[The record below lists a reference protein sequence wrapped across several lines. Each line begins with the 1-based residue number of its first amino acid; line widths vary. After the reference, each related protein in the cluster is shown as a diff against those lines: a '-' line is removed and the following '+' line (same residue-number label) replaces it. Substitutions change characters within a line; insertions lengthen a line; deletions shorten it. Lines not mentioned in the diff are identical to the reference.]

1 MDGARIICYNV
12 ETETIQKRYK
22 EVTAVEDRI
31 LIADDDPSILMLIS
45 DVLTDAGMQVRTAE
59 SGEAALRAVEEETF
73 SLIILDIMMQGMSG
87 FEVCAAIR
95 DSVDCPILFLS
106 AKDSVGD
113 IIEGLG
119 LGADDYLTKPFAID
133 ELVARIK
140 AHLRRQARL
149 GENAGGDVLRI
160 GEIAL
165 DRKTLTV
172 TRGGVP
178 VDLSTREF
186 ELLDYLMRNAGQTL
200 SREKI
205 FHDVWKTE
213 YGDIGTVA
221 INIKNLRAK
230 IDPDWSYIKT
240 VWGSGYQFVTRSGL
254 RESKQAEAH

>member
-1 MDGARIICYNV
+1 MD
-12 ETETIQKRYK
+12 
-22 EVTAVEDRI
+22 DRI
-31 LIADDDPSILMLIS
+31 LIADDDPSILMLIA
-45 DVLTDAGMQVRTAE
+45 DVLTDAGMQVRTVT
-59 SGEAALRAVEEETF
+59 SGEEALRAIEEEAF
-73 SLIILDIMMQGMSG
+73 SLIILDIMMKGISG
-87 FEVCAAIR
+87 LDVCAAIR
-95 DSVDCPILFLS
+95 DKVDCPILFLS
-106 AKDSVGD
+106 AKDSAHD

-119 LGADDYLTKPFAID
+119 LGADDYLTKPFVID

-149 GENAGGDVLRI
+149 GENTAASDILRI

-165 DRKTLTV
+165 DRKQLTV

-205 FHDVWKTE
+205 FRDVWKTE

-230 IDPDWSYIKT
+230 IDPDWAYIKT
-240 VWGSGYQFVTRSGL
+240 VWGSGYQFVTRSGFNE
-254 RESKQAEAH
+254 RKQAGDA

>member
-1 MDGARIICYNV
+1 M
-12 ETETIQKRYK
+12 
-22 EVTAVEDRI
+22 EDRI

-45 DVLTDAGMQVRTAE
+45 DVLTDAGMQVRTVA
-59 SGEAALRAVEEETF
+59 SGEEALRAVGEETF
-73 SLIILDIMMQGMSG
+73 SLIILDIMMKGISG
-87 FEVCAAIR
+87 LEVCAAIR
-95 DSVDCPILFLS
+95 DKVSCPILFLS
-106 AKDSVGD
+106 AKDSAHD

-149 GENAGGDVLRI
+149 GENTTGGDVLRI
-160 GEIAL
+160 GEITL
-165 DRKTLTV
+165 DRRQLTV

-205 FHDVWKTE
+205 FRDVWKTE
-213 YGDIGTVA
+213 FGDIGTVA
-221 INIKNLRAK
+221 INIKNLRSK
-230 IDPDWSYIKT
+230 IDPDWAYIKT

-254 RESKQAEAH
+254 NEGKQAGDA

>member
-1 MDGARIICYNV
+1 M
-12 ETETIQKRYK
+12 
-22 EVTAVEDRI
+22 EDRI

-45 DVLTDAGMQVRTAE
+45 DVLTDAGIQVRTVA
-59 SGEAALRAVEEETF
+59 SGEEALHAVGEETF
-73 SLIILDIMMQGMSG
+73 SLIILDIMMKGISG
-87 FEVCAAIR
+87 LEVCAAIR
-95 DSVDCPILFLS
+95 DKVSCPILFLS
-106 AKDSVGD
+106 AKDSAHD

-149 GENAGGDVLRI
+149 GENTMGSDVLCY

-165 DRKTLTV
+165 DRRQLTV

-205 FHDVWKTE
+205 FRDVWKTE
-213 YGDIGTVA
+213 FGDIGTVA
-221 INIKNLRAK
+221 INIKNLRSK
-230 IDPDWSYIKT
+230 IDPDWAYIKT

-254 RESKQAEAH
+254 NEEKQTGDA

>member
-1 MDGARIICYNV
+1 M
-12 ETETIQKRYK
+12 
-22 EVTAVEDRI
+22 EDRI

-45 DVLTDAGMQVRTAE
+45 DVLTDAGMQVRTVA
-59 SGEAALRAVEEETF
+59 SGEEALHAVGEETF
-73 SLIILDIMMQGMSG
+73 SLIILDIMLKGISG
-87 FEVCAAIR
+87 LEVCAAIR
-95 DSVDCPILFLS
+95 DKVSCPILFLS
-106 AKDSVGD
+106 AKDSAHD

-149 GENAGGDVLRI
+149 GENTMGSDVLCY

-165 DRKTLTV
+165 DRRQLTV

-205 FHDVWKTE
+205 FRDVWKTE
-213 YGDIGTVA
+213 FGDIGTVA
-221 INIKNLRAK
+221 INIKNLRSK
-230 IDPDWSYIKT
+230 IDPDWAYIKT

-254 RESKQAEAH
+254 NEEKQAGDA

>member
-1 MDGARIICYNV
+1 M
-12 ETETIQKRYK
+12 
-22 EVTAVEDRI
+22 EDRI

-45 DVLTDAGMQVRTAE
+45 DVLTDAGMQVRTVA
-59 SGEAALRAVEEETF
+59 SGEEALHAVGEETF
-73 SLIILDIMMQGMSG
+73 SLIILDIMMKGISG
-87 FEVCAAIR
+87 LEVCAAIR
-95 DSVDCPILFLS
+95 DKVSCPILFLS
-106 AKDSVGD
+106 AKDSAHD

-149 GENAGGDVLRI
+149 GENTTGGDVLRI
-160 GEIAL
+160 GEITL
-165 DRKTLTV
+165 DRRQLIV

-186 ELLDYLMRNAGQTL
+186 ELLDFLMRNAGQTL

-205 FHDVWKTE
+205 FRDVWKTE
-213 YGDIGTVA
+213 FGDIGTVA
-221 INIKNLRAK
+221 INIKNLRSK
-230 IDPDWSYIKT
+230 IDPDWAYIKT

-254 RESKQAEAH
+254 NEGKQAGDA

>member
-1 MDGARIICYNV
+1 M
-12 ETETIQKRYK
+12 
-22 EVTAVEDRI
+22 
-31 LIADDDPSILMLIS
+31 IADDDPSILMLIS
-45 DVLTDAGMQVRTAE
+45 DVLTDAGMQVRTVA
-59 SGEAALRAVEEETF
+59 SGEEALHAVGEETF
-73 SLIILDIMMQGMSG
+73 SLIILDIMMKGISG
-87 FEVCAAIR
+87 LEVCAAIR
-95 DSVDCPILFLS
+95 DKVSCPILFLS
-106 AKDSVGD
+106 AKDSAHD

-149 GENAGGDVLRI
+149 GENTMGSDVLRI
-160 GEIAL
+160 GEITL
-165 DRKTLTV
+165 DRRQLTV

-205 FHDVWKTE
+205 FRDVWKTE
-213 YGDIGTVA
+213 FGDIGTVA
-221 INIKNLRAK
+221 INIKNLRSK
-230 IDPDWSYIKT
+230 IDPDWAYIKT

-254 RESKQAEAH
+254 NEGKQAGDA

>member
-1 MDGARIICYNV
+1 M
-12 ETETIQKRYK
+12 
-22 EVTAVEDRI
+22 EDRI

-45 DVLTDAGMQVRTAE
+45 DVLTDAGMQVRTVA
-59 SGEAALRAVEEETF
+59 SGEEALHAVGEETF
-73 SLIILDIMMQGMSG
+73 SLIILDIMMKGISG
-87 FEVCAAIR
+87 LEVCAAIR
-95 DSVDCPILFLS
+95 DKVSCPILFLS
-106 AKDSVGD
+106 AKDSAHD

-149 GENAGGDVLRI
+149 GENTTGGDVLRI
-160 GEIAL
+160 GEITL
-165 DRKTLTV
+165 DRRQLIV

-205 FHDVWKTE
+205 FRDVWKTE
-213 YGDIGTVA
+213 FGDIGTVA
-221 INIKNLRAK
+221 INIKNLRSK
-230 IDPDWSYIKT
+230 IDPDWAYIKT

-254 RESKQAEAH
+254 NEGKQAGDA

>member
-1 MDGARIICYNV
+1 M
-12 ETETIQKRYK
+12 
-22 EVTAVEDRI
+22 EDRI

-45 DVLTDAGMQVRTAE
+45 DVLTDAGMQVRTVA
-59 SGEAALRAVEEETF
+59 SGEEALRAVGEETF
-73 SLIILDIMMQGMSG
+73 SLIILDIMMKGISG
-87 FEVCAAIR
+87 LEVCAAIR
-95 DSVDCPILFLS
+95 DKVSCPILFLS
-106 AKDSVGD
+106 AKDSAHD

-149 GENAGGDVLRI
+149 GENTMGSDVLCY

-165 DRKTLTV
+165 DRRQLTV

-186 ELLDYLMRNAGQTL
+186 ELLDFLMRNAGQTL

-205 FHDVWKTE
+205 FRDVWKTE
-213 YGDIGTVA
+213 FGDIGTVA
-221 INIKNLRAK
+221 INIKNLRSK
-230 IDPDWSYIKT
+230 IDPDWAYIKT

-254 RESKQAEAH
+254 NEEKQTGDA

>member
-1 MDGARIICYNV
+1 M
-12 ETETIQKRYK
+12 
-22 EVTAVEDRI
+22 EDRI

-45 DVLTDAGMQVRTAE
+45 DVLTDAGIQVRTVA
-59 SGEAALRAVEEETF
+59 SGEEALHAVGEETF
-73 SLIILDIMMQGMSG
+73 SLIILDIMMKGISG
-87 FEVCAAIR
+87 LDVCAAIR
-95 DSVDCPILFLS
+95 DKVSCPILFLS
-106 AKDSVGD
+106 AKDSAHD
-113 IIEGLG
+113 IIEGFG

-149 GENAGGDVLRI
+149 GENTMGSDVLRI
-160 GEIAL
+160 GEITL
-165 DRKTLTV
+165 DRRQLTV

-205 FHDVWKTE
+205 FRDVWKTE
-213 YGDIGTVA
+213 FGDIGTVA
-221 INIKNLRAK
+221 INIKNLRSK
-230 IDPDWSYIKT
+230 IDPDWAYIKT

-254 RESKQAEAH
+254 NEGKQAGDA

>member
-1 MDGARIICYNV
+1 M
-12 ETETIQKRYK
+12 
-22 EVTAVEDRI
+22 EDRI

-45 DVLTDAGMQVRTAE
+45 DVLTDAGMQVRTVT
-59 SGEAALRAVEEETF
+59 SGEEALRAVGEETF
-73 SLIILDIMMQGMSG
+73 SLIILDIMMKGISG
-87 FEVCAAIR
+87 LEVCAAIR
-95 DSVDCPILFLS
+95 DKVSCPILFLS
-106 AKDSVGD
+106 AKDSAHD

-149 GENAGGDVLRI
+149 GENTMGSDVLCY

-165 DRKTLTV
+165 DRRQLTV

-205 FHDVWKTE
+205 FRDVWKTE
-213 YGDIGTVA
+213 FGDIGTVA
-221 INIKNLRAK
+221 INIKNLRSK
-230 IDPDWSYIKT
+230 IDPDWAYIKT
-240 VWGSGYQFVTRSGL
+240 VWGSGYQFVTRSSL
-254 RESKQAEAH
+254 NEEKQAGDA

>member
-1 MDGARIICYNV
+1 M
-12 ETETIQKRYK
+12 
-22 EVTAVEDRI
+22 EDRI

-45 DVLTDAGMQVRTAE
+45 DVLTDAGMQVRTVA
-59 SGEAALRAVEEETF
+59 SGEEALRAVGEETF
-73 SLIILDIMMQGMSG
+73 SLIILDIMMKGISG
-87 FEVCAAIR
+87 LEVCAAIR
-95 DSVDCPILFLS
+95 DKVSCPILFLS
-106 AKDSVGD
+106 AKDSAHD

-119 LGADDYLTKPFAID
+119 LGADDYITKPFAID

-149 GENAGGDVLRI
+149 GENTTGGDVLRI
-160 GEIAL
+160 GEITL
-165 DRKTLTV
+165 DRRQLTV

-205 FHDVWKTE
+205 FRDVWKTE
-213 YGDIGTVA
+213 FGDIGTVA
-221 INIKNLRAK
+221 INIKNLRSK
-230 IDPDWSYIKT
+230 IDPDWAYIKT

-254 RESKQAEAH
+254 NEEKQAGDA

>member
-1 MDGARIICYNV
+1 M
-12 ETETIQKRYK
+12 
-22 EVTAVEDRI
+22 
-31 LIADDDPSILMLIS
+31 IADDDPSILMLIS
-45 DVLTDAGMQVRTAE
+45 DVLTDAGMQVRTVA
-59 SGEAALRAVEEETF
+59 SGEEALHAVGEETF
-73 SLIILDIMMQGMSG
+73 SLIILDIMMKGISG
-87 FEVCAAIR
+87 LEVCAAIR
-95 DSVDCPILFLS
+95 DKVSCPILFLS
-106 AKDSVGD
+106 AKDSAHD

-149 GENAGGDVLRI
+149 GENTMGSDVLCY

-165 DRKTLTV
+165 DRRQLTV

-205 FHDVWKTE
+205 FRDVWKTE
-213 YGDIGTVA
+213 FGDIGTVA
-221 INIKNLRAK
+221 INIKNLRSK
-230 IDPDWSYIKT
+230 IDPDWAYIKT

-254 RESKQAEAH
+254 NEEKQTGDA

>member
-1 MDGARIICYNV
+1 M
-12 ETETIQKRYK
+12 
-22 EVTAVEDRI
+22 EDRI

-45 DVLTDAGMQVRTAE
+45 DVLTDAGMQVRTVA
-59 SGEAALRAVEEETF
+59 SGEEALRAVGEETF
-73 SLIILDIMMQGMSG
+73 SLIILDIMMKGISG
-87 FEVCAAIR
+87 LEVCAAIR
-95 DSVDCPILFLS
+95 DKVSCPILFLS
-106 AKDSVGD
+106 AKDSAHD

-149 GENAGGDVLRI
+149 GENTMGSDVLCY

-165 DRKTLTV
+165 DRRQLTV

-186 ELLDYLMRNAGQTL
+186 ELLDYLMRNAGQTF

-205 FHDVWKTE
+205 FRDVWKTE
-213 YGDIGTVA
+213 FGDIGTVA
-221 INIKNLRAK
+221 INIKNLRSK
-230 IDPDWSYIKT
+230 IDPDWAYIKT

-254 RESKQAEAH
+254 IEGKQAGDA

>member
-1 MDGARIICYNV
+1 M
-12 ETETIQKRYK
+12 
-22 EVTAVEDRI
+22 EDRI

-45 DVLTDAGMQVRTAE
+45 DVLTDAGMQVRTVA
-59 SGEAALRAVEEETF
+59 SGEDALHAVGEETF
-73 SLIILDIMMQGMSG
+73 SLIILDIMMKGISG
-87 FEVCAAIR
+87 LEVCAAIR
-95 DSVDCPILFLS
+95 DKVSCPLLFLS
-106 AKDSVGD
+106 AKDSAHD

-149 GENAGGDVLRI
+149 GENTMGSDVLCY

-165 DRKTLTV
+165 DRRQLTV

-205 FHDVWKTE
+205 FRDVWKTE
-213 YGDIGTVA
+213 FGDIGTVA
-221 INIKNLRAK
+221 INIKNLRSK
-230 IDPDWSYIKT
+230 IDPDWAYIKT

-254 RESKQAEAH
+254 NEEKQAGDA

>member
-1 MDGARIICYNV
+1 M
-12 ETETIQKRYK
+12 
-22 EVTAVEDRI
+22 
-31 LIADDDPSILMLIS
+31 IADDDPSILMLIS
-45 DVLTDAGMQVRTAE
+45 DVLTDAGMQVRTVA
-59 SGEAALRAVEEETF
+59 SGEEALHAVGEETF
-73 SLIILDIMMQGMSG
+73 SLIILDIMMKGISG
-87 FEVCAAIR
+87 LEVCAAIR
-95 DSVDCPILFLS
+95 DKVSCPILFLS
-106 AKDSVGD
+106 AEDSAHD

-149 GENAGGDVLRI
+149 GENTMRSDVLCY

-165 DRKTLTV
+165 DRRQLTV

-205 FHDVWKTE
+205 FRDVWKTE
-213 YGDIGTVA
+213 FGDIGTVA
-221 INIKNLRAK
+221 INIKNLRSK
-230 IDPDWSYIKT
+230 IDPDWAYIKT

-254 RESKQAEAH
+254 NEGKQAGDA

>member
-1 MDGARIICYNV
+1 M
-12 ETETIQKRYK
+12 
-22 EVTAVEDRI
+22 EDRI

-45 DVLTDAGMQVRTAE
+45 DVLTDAGIQVCTVA
-59 SGEAALRAVEEETF
+59 SGEEALHAVGEETF
-73 SLIILDIMMQGMSG
+73 SLIILDIMMKGISG
-87 FEVCAAIR
+87 LEVCAAIR
-95 DSVDCPILFLS
+95 DKVSCPILFLS
-106 AKDSVGD
+106 AKDSAHD

-149 GENAGGDVLRI
+149 GENTTGGDVLRI
-160 GEIAL
+160 GEITL
-165 DRKTLTV
+165 DRRQLTV

-186 ELLDYLMRNAGQTL
+186 ELLDFLMRNAGQTL

-205 FHDVWKTE
+205 FRDIWKTE
-213 YGDIGTVA
+213 FGDIGTVA
-221 INIKNLRAK
+221 INIKNLRSK
-230 IDPDWSYIKT
+230 IDPDWAYIKT

-254 RESKQAEAH
+254 NEGKQAGDT

>member
-1 MDGARIICYNV
+1 M
-12 ETETIQKRYK
+12 
-22 EVTAVEDRI
+22 EDRI

-45 DVLTDAGMQVRTAE
+45 DVLTDAGMQVRTVA
-59 SGEAALRAVEEETF
+59 SGEETLRAVGEETF
-73 SLIILDIMMQGMSG
+73 SLIILDIMMKGISG
-87 FEVCAAIR
+87 LEVCAAIR
-95 DSVDCPILFLS
+95 DKVSCPILFLS
-106 AKDSVGD
+106 AKDSAHD

-149 GENAGGDVLRI
+149 GENTMGSDVLCY

-165 DRKTLTV
+165 DRRQLTV
-172 TRGGVP
+172 TRDGVP

-205 FHDVWKTE
+205 FRDVWKTE
-213 YGDIGTVA
+213 FGDIGTVA
-221 INIKNLRAK
+221 INIKNLRSK
-230 IDPDWSYIKT
+230 IDPDWAYIKT

-254 RESKQAEAH
+254 NEGKQAGDA

>member
-1 MDGARIICYNV
+1 M
-12 ETETIQKRYK
+12 
-22 EVTAVEDRI
+22 EDRI
-31 LIADDDPSILMLIS
+31 LIADDDPSILLLIS
-45 DVLTDAGMQVRTAE
+45 DVLTDAGMQVRTVA
-59 SGEAALRAVEEETF
+59 SGEEALRAVGEETF
-73 SLIILDIMMQGMSG
+73 SLIILDIMMKGISG
-87 FEVCAAIR
+87 LEVCAAIR
-95 DSVDCPILFLS
+95 DKVSCPILFLS
-106 AKDSVGD
+106 AKDSAHD

-149 GENAGGDVLRI
+149 GENTMGSDVLCY

-165 DRKTLTV
+165 DRRQLTV

-205 FHDVWKTE
+205 FRDVWKTE
-213 YGDIGTVA
+213 FGDIGTVA
-221 INIKNLRAK
+221 INIKNLRSK
-230 IDPDWSYIKT
+230 IDPDWAYIKT
-240 VWGSGYQFVTRSGL
+240 VWGSGYQFVTRSSL
-254 RESKQAEAH
+254 NEEKQAGDA

>member
-1 MDGARIICYNV
+1 M
-12 ETETIQKRYK
+12 
-22 EVTAVEDRI
+22 EDRI

-45 DVLTDAGMQVRTAE
+45 DVLTDAGMQVRTVA
-59 SGEAALRAVEEETF
+59 SGEEALHAVGEETF
-73 SLIILDIMMQGMSG
+73 SLIILDIMMKGISG
-87 FEVCAAIR
+87 LEVCAAIR
-95 DSVDCPILFLS
+95 DKVSCPILFLS
-106 AKDSVGD
+106 AKDSAHD

-119 LGADDYLTKPFAID
+119 LGADDYITKPFAID

-149 GENAGGDVLRI
+149 GENTTGGDVLRI
-160 GEIAL
+160 GEITL
-165 DRKTLTV
+165 DRRQLTV

-205 FHDVWKTE
+205 FRDVWKTE
-213 YGDIGTVA
+213 FGDIGTVA
-221 INIKNLRAK
+221 INIKNLRSK
-230 IDPDWSYIKT
+230 IDPDWAYIKT

-254 RESKQAEAH
+254 NEEKQTGDA

>member
-1 MDGARIICYNV
+1 MEY
-12 ETETIQKRYK
+12 
-22 EVTAVEDRI
+22 RI

-45 DVLTDAGMQVRTAE
+45 DVLTDAGMQVRTVA
-59 SGEAALRAVEEETF
+59 SGEEALRAVGEETF
-73 SLIILDIMMQGMSG
+73 SLIILDIMMKGISG
-87 FEVCAAIR
+87 LEVCAAIR
-95 DSVDCPILFLS
+95 DKVSCPILFLS
-106 AKDSVGD
+106 AKDSAHD

-149 GENAGGDVLRI
+149 GENTMGSDVLCY

-165 DRKTLTV
+165 DRRQLTV

-205 FHDVWKTE
+205 FRDVWKTE
-213 YGDIGTVA
+213 FGDIGTVA
-221 INIKNLRAK
+221 INIKNLRSK
-230 IDPDWSYIKT
+230 IDPDWAYIKT

-254 RESKQAEAH
+254 IEGKQAGDA

>member
-1 MDGARIICYNV
+1 MD
-12 ETETIQKRYK
+12 
-22 EVTAVEDRI
+22 DRI

-45 DVLTDAGMQVRTAE
+45 DVLTDAGMQVRTVT
-59 SGEAALRAVEEETF
+59 SGEEALRAIEKEEF
-73 SLIILDIMMQGMSG
+73 SLIILDIMMKGISG
-87 FEVCAAIR
+87 LEVCAAIR
-95 DSVDCPILFLS
+95 DKVNCPILFLS
-106 AKDSVGD
+106 AKDSAHD

-119 LGADDYLTKPFAID
+119 LGADDYLTKPFVID

-149 GENAGGDVLRI
+149 GESPAASDVLRI

-165 DRKTLTV
+165 DRRQLTV
-172 TRGGVP
+172 TRGGAP

-205 FHDVWKTE
+205 FRDVWQTE

-221 INIKNLRAK
+221 INIKNLRTK
-230 IDPDWSYIKT
+230 IDPDWAYIKT
-240 VWGSGYQFVTRSGL
+240 VWGSGYQFVTRSGFN
-254 RESKQAEAH
+254 ESAQAGDA

>member
-1 MDGARIICYNV
+1 M
-12 ETETIQKRYK
+12 
-22 EVTAVEDRI
+22 
-31 LIADDDPSILMLIS
+31 IADDDPSILMLIS
-45 DVLTDAGMQVRTAE
+45 DVLTDAGMQVRTVA
-59 SGEAALRAVEEETF
+59 SGEEALHAVGEETF
-73 SLIILDIMMQGMSG
+73 SLIILDIMMKGISG
-87 FEVCAAIR
+87 LEVCAAIR
-95 DSVDCPILFLS
+95 DKVSCPILFLS
-106 AKDSVGD
+106 AKDSAHD

-119 LGADDYLTKPFAID
+119 LGADDYITKPFAID

-149 GENAGGDVLRI
+149 GENTMGSDVLCY

-165 DRKTLTV
+165 DRRQLTV

-205 FHDVWKTE
+205 FRDVWKTE
-213 YGDIGTVA
+213 FGDIGTVA
-221 INIKNLRAK
+221 INIKNLRSK
-230 IDPDWSYIKT
+230 IDPDWAYIKT

-254 RESKQAEAH
+254 NEEKQAGDA

>member
-1 MDGARIICYNV
+1 M
-12 ETETIQKRYK
+12 
-22 EVTAVEDRI
+22 EDRI

-45 DVLTDAGMQVRTAE
+45 DVLTDAGIQVRTVA
-59 SGEAALRAVEEETF
+59 SGEEALHAVGEETF
-73 SLIILDIMMQGMSG
+73 SLIILDIMMKGISG
-87 FEVCAAIR
+87 LEVCAAIR
-95 DSVDCPILFLS
+95 DKVSCPILFLS
-106 AKDSVGD
+106 AKDSAHD

-119 LGADDYLTKPFAID
+119 LGADDYITKPFAID

-149 GENAGGDVLRI
+149 GENTTGGDVLRI
-160 GEIAL
+160 GEITL
-165 DRKTLTV
+165 DRRQLTV

-205 FHDVWKTE
+205 FRDVWKTE
-213 YGDIGTVA
+213 FGDIGTVA
-221 INIKNLRAK
+221 INIKNLRSK
-230 IDPDWSYIKT
+230 IDPDWAYIKT

-254 RESKQAEAH
+254 NEEKQAGDA

>member
-1 MDGARIICYNV
+1 M
-12 ETETIQKRYK
+12 
-22 EVTAVEDRI
+22 EDRI

-45 DVLTDAGMQVRTAE
+45 DVLTDAGMQVRTVA
-59 SGEAALRAVEEETF
+59 SGEEALHAVGEETF
-73 SLIILDIMMQGMSG
+73 SLIILDIMMKGISG
-87 FEVCAAIR
+87 LEVCAAIR
-95 DSVDCPILFLS
+95 DKVSCPILFLS
-106 AKDSVGD
+106 AKDSAHD

-119 LGADDYLTKPFAID
+119 LGADDYITKPFAID

-149 GENAGGDVLRI
+149 GENTMGSDVLCY

-165 DRKTLTV
+165 DRRQLTV

-205 FHDVWKTE
+205 FRDVWKTE
-213 YGDIGTVA
+213 FGDIGTVA
-221 INIKNLRAK
+221 INIKNLRSK
-230 IDPDWSYIKT
+230 IDPDWAYIKT

-254 RESKQAEAH
+254 NEEKQAGDA

>member
-1 MDGARIICYNV
+1 M
-12 ETETIQKRYK
+12 
-22 EVTAVEDRI
+22 EDRI

-45 DVLTDAGMQVRTAE
+45 DVLTDAGIQVRTVA
-59 SGEAALRAVEEETF
+59 SGEEALHAVGEETF
-73 SLIILDIMMQGMSG
+73 SLIILDIMMKGISG
-87 FEVCAAIR
+87 LEVCAAIR
-95 DSVDCPILFLS
+95 DKVSCPILFLS
-106 AKDSVGD
+106 AKDSAHD

-149 GENAGGDVLRI
+149 GENTMGSDVLCY

-165 DRKTLTV
+165 DRRQLTV

-205 FHDVWKTE
+205 FRDVWKTE
-213 YGDIGTVA
+213 FGDIGTVA
-221 INIKNLRAK
+221 INIKNLRSK
-230 IDPDWSYIKT
+230 IDPDWAYIKT

-254 RESKQAEAH
+254 NEEKQAGDA

>member
-1 MDGARIICYNV
+1 M
-12 ETETIQKRYK
+12 
-22 EVTAVEDRI
+22 EDRI

-45 DVLTDAGMQVRTAE
+45 DVLTDAGMQVRTVA
-59 SGEAALRAVEEETF
+59 SGEEALRAVGEETF
-73 SLIILDIMMQGMSG
+73 SLIILDIMMKGISG
-87 FEVCAAIR
+87 LEVCAAIR
-95 DSVDCPILFLS
+95 DKVSCPILFLS
-106 AKDSVGD
+106 AKDSAHD

-149 GENAGGDVLRI
+149 GENTMGSDVLCY

-165 DRKTLTV
+165 DRRQLTV

-205 FHDVWKTE
+205 FRDVWKTE
-213 YGDIGTVA
+213 FGDIGTVA
-221 INIKNLRAK
+221 INIKNLRSK
-230 IDPDWSYIKT
+230 IDPDWAYIKT
-240 VWGSGYQFVTRSGL
+240 VWGSGYQFVTRSSL
-254 RESKQAEAH
+254 NEEKQAGDA

>member
-1 MDGARIICYNV
+1 M
-12 ETETIQKRYK
+12 
-22 EVTAVEDRI
+22 
-31 LIADDDPSILMLIS
+31 IADDDPSILMLIS
-45 DVLTDAGMQVRTAE
+45 DVLTDAGMQVRTVA
-59 SGEAALRAVEEETF
+59 SGEEALHAVGEETF
-73 SLIILDIMMQGMSG
+73 SLIILDIMMKGISG
-87 FEVCAAIR
+87 LEVCAAIR
-95 DSVDCPILFLS
+95 DKVSCPILFLS
-106 AKDSVGD
+106 AKDSAHD

-149 GENAGGDVLRI
+149 GENTMGSDVLCY

-165 DRKTLTV
+165 DRRQLTV

-205 FHDVWKTE
+205 FRDVWKTE
-213 YGDIGTVA
+213 FGDIGTVA
-221 INIKNLRAK
+221 INIKNLRSK
-230 IDPDWSYIKT
+230 IDPDWAYIKT

-254 RESKQAEAH
+254 NEGKQAGDA

>member
-1 MDGARIICYNV
+1 M
-12 ETETIQKRYK
+12 
-22 EVTAVEDRI
+22 EDRI

-45 DVLTDAGMQVRTAE
+45 DVLTDAGMQVRTVA
-59 SGEAALRAVEEETF
+59 SGDEALRAVGEETF
-73 SLIILDIMMQGMSG
+73 SLIILDIMMKGISG
-87 FEVCAAIR
+87 LEVCAAIR
-95 DSVDCPILFLS
+95 DKVSCPILFLS
-106 AKDSVGD
+106 AKDSAHD

-149 GENAGGDVLRI
+149 GENTMGSDVLCY

-165 DRKTLTV
+165 DRRQLTV

-205 FHDVWKTE
+205 FRDVWKTE
-213 YGDIGTVA
+213 FGDIGTVA
-221 INIKNLRAK
+221 INIKNLRSK
-230 IDPDWSYIKT
+230 IDPDWAYIKT
-240 VWGSGYQFVTRSGL
+240 VWGSGYQFVTRSSL
-254 RESKQAEAH
+254 NEEKQAGDA